1 MEDNLTIMNFKH
13 FLENFNTRICAT
25 ESGTYPSIKMAHILA
40 AESPWCNG
48 LIEKQNVIEDYERH

>member
-13 FLENFNTRICAT
+13 FLENFNTRICVT
-25 ESGTYPSIKMAHILA
+25 A
-40 AESPWCNG
+40 AERPWCNG